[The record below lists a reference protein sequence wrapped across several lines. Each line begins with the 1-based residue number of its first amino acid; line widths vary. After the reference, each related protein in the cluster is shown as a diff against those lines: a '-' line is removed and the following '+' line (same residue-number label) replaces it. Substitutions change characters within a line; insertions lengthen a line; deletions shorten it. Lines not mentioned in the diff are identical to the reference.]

1 MSKSCIKSA
10 NDARSMSVQLQSIG
24 VSDSLASELK
34 TYSAFMEEL
43 YSATQP
49 LTKDQVEQQQQQ
61 Q

>member
-1 MSKSCIKSA
+1 MF
-10 NDARSMSVQLQSIG
+10 RSMSLQLQSIG
-24 VSDSLASELK
+24 VSKTLAGELK

-43 YSATQP
+43 YSAIQP